1 MLLKLFRA
9 GSKDELITAIIMLLI
24 SLPVILLSLSFHEA
38 AHAFAAHKMGDRTA
52 RNLGRLTMNPAK
64 HLDLMGTI
72 CMLLCGVGWAK
83 PVPINTRYFKNPKW
97 GMAISALA
105 GPVSNLLLSF
115 LGAVFV
121 QLTIRVAVLAE
132 IPYAPFFFKGMPMSS
147 LILLIFLYFFE
158 LFAYYNA
165 ILAIFNMIP
174 IPPFDG
180 SRLAFVF
187 LPDKWYFEIMKYER
201 YIMLILFVLLATDII
216 TLPLSNAANSI
227 TGFFYNITSFIGG

>member
-1 MLLKLFRA
+1 MILNLLRA
-9 GSKDELITAIIMLLI
+9 GSKDELISAIIMLLI

-38 AHAFAAHKMGDRTA
+38 AHAFTAHKLGDRTA
-52 RNLGRLTMNPAK
+52 RNLGRLTVNPAK

-121 QLTIRVAVLAE
+121 QITIRIAIVAE

-147 LILLIFLYFFE
+147 LLLLIFLYFFE

-187 LPDKWYFEIMKYER
+187 LPNKWYFEIMKYER
-201 YIMLILFVLLATDII
+201 YIMIALFVLLATDVI
-216 TLPLSNAANSI
+216 TLPLSNAASTI

>member
-1 MLLKLFRA
+1 MLLELFRA
-9 GSKDELITAIIMLLI
+9 GSKDELISAIIMLLI

-64 HLDLMGTI
+64 HLDLMGTL
-72 CMLLCGVGWAK
+72 CMLICGVGWAK
-83 PVPINTRYFKNPKW
+83 PVPINARYFKNPKW
-97 GMAISALA
+97 GMALSALA
-105 GPVSNLLLSF
+105 GPVSNLMLSF
-115 LGAVFV
+115 LGTVFV

-132 IPYAPFFFKGMPMSS
+132 IPFAPFFFKGMPTSS

-187 LPDKWYFEIMKYER
+187 LPDRWYFEIMKYER
-201 YIMLILFVLLATDII
+201 YIMLGLFVLLATDIL
-216 TLPLSNAANSI
+216 TLPLDTGASAI
-227 TGFFYNITSFIGG
+227 TDFFYRITSFIAG

>member
-1 MLLKLFRA
+1 MLLELFRA

-64 HLDLMGTI
+64 HLDLMGTL
-72 CMLLCGVGWAK
+72 CMLICGVGWAK

-97 GMAISALA
+97 GMALSALA
-105 GPVSNLLLSF
+105 GPISNLLLSL
-115 LGAVFV
+115 LGTVCVQITVRIAVV
-121 QLTIRVAVLAE
+121 AE
-132 IPYAPFFFKGMPMSS
+132 IPYAPFFFKGMPISS
-147 LILLIFLYFFE
+147 LILLIVLYFFE

-187 LPDKWYFEIMKYER
+187 LPDRWYFEIMKYER
-201 YIMLILFVLLATDII
+201 YIMLILFVLLAADII

-227 TGFFYNITSFIGG
+227 TGFFYDITSFIGG